1 VRFLRIKVREYEM
14 LRTEIEQLRREAAAG
29 ATEVVQGSA

>member
-1 VRFLRIKVREYEM
+1 M

-29 ATEVVQGSA
+29 ASEGVRGSA